1 MVSRQYKAFRILEA
15 MSELKFELRR
25 REKKQPEFWS
35 IFYDEQSG
43 RIRSIEPGQV
53 QLAGALVVNYTR
65 VKKILGGQ
73 INQNDYRVTFNE
85 NLGALD
91 LVDIKRPQEYK
102 KKQVYR
108 GWLSA
113 GETSE
118 YEITPLRATLFLDTG
133 HIRFEASRQWTT
145 TLKENLDRNTID
157 HSIPFFISD
166 IEDPHNL
173 FGNDNINLAEI
184 IERGFWE
191 KRLWAYMDHDVIQ
204 KILYHDQRIRIN
216 MPPIAAGLS
225 CLRIQ
230 HYSPFSEIVDE
241 KTILSKTGPGKH
253 LSIFVRNG
261 SLWAQ
266 SHYQKGCAIDQL
278 TGNLSVA
285 LLSQPDPDFF
295 VAWAEM
301 PALML
306 RQEHPFELISNW
318 PDGMVPS
325 LLYKA
330 NNLDIGVLQ

>member
-1 MVSRQYKAFRILEA
+1 

-25 REKKQPEFWS
+25 REKKPAEFWS
-35 IFYDEQSG
+35 VFYDEHSG
-43 RIRSIEPGQV
+43 RIKSVEPGQQTRPDV
-53 QLAGALVVNYTR
+53 VVVNYAR
-65 VKKILGGQ
+65 VKKILAGK
-73 INQNDYRVTFNE
+73 INQNDYRVAFNE

-91 LVDIKRPQEYK
+91 LVDIRRPTEYK
-102 KKQVYR
+102 KKQVHR
-108 GWLSA
+108 GWLST
-113 GETSE
+113 GESDQ
-118 YEITPLRATLFLDTG
+118 YETTPLRAILFADTG
-133 HIRFEASRQWTT
+133 HIRFEASRVWTT
-145 TLKENLDRNTID
+145 RVKENMDRNTVED
-157 HSIPFFISD
+157 SIPFFISD

-173 FGNDNINLAEI
+173 FGFDKIDVASI

-191 KRLWAYMDHDVIQ
+191 KRLWAFMDHDAIQ
-204 KILYHDQRIRIN
+204 KILYHGQEIRIN
-216 MPPIAAGLS
+216 MPPAANGLS
-225 CLRIQ
+225 FVRIKE
-230 HYSPFSEIVDE
+230 YSHFSEIIDE
-241 KTILSKTGPGKH
+241 KTMINKIGPGKH
-253 LSIFVRNG
+253 INIFVKDG

-278 TGNLSVA
+278 TGNLSVV